1 MADKKS
7 DLAISMV
14 TMLVLGA
21 VLCVGSY
28 FLLRGAWSVMD
39 ESEGVGAKAAA
50 ERMSGLIGVLGAA
63 GALLGLGGIA
73 LIGLAGKCA
82 WLIARG
88 PREEEEE
95 Y

>member
-21 VLCVGSY
+21 GLCVGAY
-28 FLLRGAWSVMD
+28 FMLRGAWSVMD
-39 ESEGVGAKAAA
+39 EAEGVGAKAAA

-63 GALLGLGGIA
+63 GLLLGLGGVA
-73 LIGLAGKCA
+73 LVGLAGKCA
-82 WLIARG
+82 WMIARG
-88 PREEEEE
+88 NREDEQEG
-95 Y
+95 

>member
-21 VLCVGSY
+21 VLCLGSY
-28 FLLRGAWSVMD
+28 LLLRGAWSVVD
-39 ESEGVGAKAAA
+39 ETEGVGAKAAA

-63 GALLGLGGIA
+63 GVLLGIGGVT

-88 PREEEEE
+88 PRDEEEEF
-95 Y
+95 